1 MGKKRRKI
9 IARRAR
15 ISIFCLRP
23 EVISGVEVIRL
34 IHKIRISFY
43 NPSSRKEPLFW
54 EGLVL
59 RGWMDVPESLKKVS
73 SMISPE
79 RIYSIR
85 DLKIN
90 GKPAD
95 FKKDIRYRNSN
106 EIEYQILCNKTAVP
120 KGTYNV
126 SYIEEGLYEVND
138 SHEDE
143 IRTPLPNILIVVEK
157 PPNLQVKINSF
168 GESAILK
175 VLENSSRLIMIDIRG
190 KLTSGNGFSLRWWKS
205 RESQPAFQNTRILD
219 KISNMVEK
227 VEKGQQTLLEVVKEV
242 KKEVIEA
249 QELSQDILKVV
260 QQHPERVQALLVE
273 QREELRQILLKAAI
287 ELRDEYPQKAKE
299 AKKWYD
305 YLEKGISITSDVIQI
320 VAFLTGIPSWP
331 ALVDSDLARR
341 ATEFLSRI
349 SRALNP
355 RKHP

>member
-1 MGKKRRKI
+1 MSKKRRNI

-34 IHKIRISFY
+34 IHKVNISFH
-43 NPSSRKEPLFW
+43 NPSSSEEPLFW
-54 EGLVL
+54 EGFVL
-59 RGWMDVPESLKKVS
+59 KGWMDVPESLKKVS
-73 SMISPE
+73 STINPE

-85 DLKIN
+85 DLRIN
-90 GKPAD
+90 GKPAF

-106 EIEYQILCNKTAVP
+106 EIEYQILCNKIAVP

-143 IRTPLPNILIVVEK
+143 IRTPLPNILIIVEK
-157 PPNLQVKINSF
+157 PPNLRVKINSF
-168 GESAILK
+168 GENAILN
-175 VLENSSRLIMIDIRG
+175 VLQNSSRLILIDIRG

-205 RESQPAFQNTRILD
+205 RKSQPADQNTRILD
-219 KISNMVEK
+219 KICNIVEE
-227 VEKGQQTLLEVVKEV
+227 VEKGQQTLLGAVREV

-249 QELSQDILKVV
+249 QELSQDILKAV
-260 QQHPERVQALLVE
+260 QQHPEHVQTLLAE
-273 QREELRQILLKAAI
+273 QLGELRQILLKAAI
-287 ELRDEYPQKAKE
+287 ELRDEDPQKAKE

-305 YLEKGISITSDVIQI
+305 CLEKGISITADVIQI

-331 ALVDSDLARR
+331 ALADSDLARR
-341 ATEFLSRI
+341 VIEFLSRI
-349 SRALNP
+349 ARALQ
-355 RKHP
+355 